1 MVLLLSFP
9 FLLNWSALHWKK
21 NKMWM
26 NGYGELKRIFGDLIR
41 RSIHVM
47 KKSNFEPSI
56 IEWFNID
63 IPHYDVG
70 YWFHIMMWI
79 NGFVTFLSFPCER
92 RDPVSIKNPSQHHL
106 ALANL
111 LAVQ

>member
-1 MVLLLSFP
+1 
-9 FLLNWSALHWKK
+9 
-21 NKMWM
+21 MWM

-70 YWFHIMMWI
+70 YWFHIMMWM

-92 RDPVSIKNPSQHHL
+92 RDPVSIKKIRVNITLLLQIYWQCNRGSSL
-106 ALANL
+106 AARASIASNYDLQ
-111 LAVQ
+111 V